1 MGAQMYKPTMY
12 AVLGAVGVA
21 LTAAYPAAADD
32 WLKDT
37 LTGCEVF
44 LANNEGTETVAWSGD
59 CVDGKASGKGVLAYM
74 KGEGLVGV
82 YAGNAEAG
90 RAAGQG
96 RMTLRNKETGGVDIY
111 TGGFAKGTLD
121 GEGELVSSKGWTYT
135 GGFKDGETH
144 GAGTIETD
152 DGDVFKSD
160 FENGKPVGTALVYY
174 NEEGDVYFGEAKNKK
189 RDGIGHLIKANQDV
203 YIGEFED
210 GVASGAGT
218 YDAAEGGVFIGQFS
232 GGEPNGFGTYLAPNG
247 DVYQGRFVDGQ
258 AAGKILVT
266 KEGEQPSV
274 ETWEN
279 GEKKG

>member
-1 MGAQMYKPTMY
+1 MYKPPIY
-12 AVLGAVGVA
+12 AALGAVGVA
-21 LTAAYPAAADD
+21 LTIAYPAAADD

-37 LTGCEVF
+37 LTGCQVF
-44 LANNEGTETVAWSGD
+44 LADNEGTEKVAWSGD
-59 CVDGKASGKGVLAYM
+59 CVDGKASGTGVLVVM
-74 KGEGLVGV
+74 NPDGLLGI
-82 YAGNAEAG
+82 YSGNAEAG
-90 RAAGQG
+90 RPEGKG
-96 RMTLRNKETGGVDIY
+96 RMILRNKETGGVDSY

-135 GGFKDGETH
+135 GGFKDGEQT
-144 GAGTIETD
+144 GLGMIETT
-152 DGDVFKSD
+152 DGDVFRGN
-160 FENGKPVGTALVYY
+160 FENGKPVGTGLVYY
-174 NEEGDVYFGEAKNKK
+174 NEGGDIYFGEAKNEK

-218 YDAAEGGVFIGQFS
+218 YDAAQGGVFIGQFS

-247 DVYQGRFVDGQ
+247 DVYQGRFVDGKPT
-258 AAGKILVT
+258 GTMLIT
-266 KEGEQPSV
+266 KEGQQQSV